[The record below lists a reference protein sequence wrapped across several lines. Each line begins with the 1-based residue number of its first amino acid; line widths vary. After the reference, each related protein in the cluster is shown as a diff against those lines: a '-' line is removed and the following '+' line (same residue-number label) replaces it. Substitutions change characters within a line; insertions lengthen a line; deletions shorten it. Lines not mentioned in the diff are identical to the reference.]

1 MVSELV
7 EAVLAARR
15 EGLPAR
21 QDGRVKEGGA
31 LGLLGP
37 LAVPAL
43 SVRVDRGDD
52 LYGRGV
58 VWYGGVSRGGSSRW
72 AHTKIEPIHRVWCG
86 VVWYGGVSRG
96 GSWEGSPEKSTYLL
110 LVVVDLLALA
120 ARGALVVGRV
130 AHANADGVD
139 DEAALG
145 LWLHSCWD

>member
-58 VWYGGVSRGGSSRW
+58 VWYGGVSRGGS
-72 AHTKIEPIHRVWCG
+72 
-86 VVWYGGVSRG
+86 
-96 GSWEGSPEKSTYLL
+96 WEGSPEKSTYLL